1 MDAEELRL
9 LTVYLNELYEDK
21 FPRPNT
27 AMLRLWYGRLKHL
40 DLDIAKEGVERWAW
54 HHTFKAPSLDE
65 LLEQIELVQD
75 DKRKTIRDKSGTA
88 DYLQLL
94 KNAAAEQGDN
104 PLRGEDDATY
114 GRLMVVLAERAM
126 GRWMDKQ
133 HQWHDRLNM
142 EQCGEQCYA
151 WANTYQDERP
161 QLADDLR
168 SAARKYAEIMA
179 GQPPATGEYS
189 VPQMY

>member
-1 MDAEELRL
+1 MNPHEIIELS
-9 LTVYLNELYEDK
+9 TYLHELYSEK
-21 FPRPNT
+21 FPPLNN
-27 AMLRLWYGRLKHL
+27 AMGRLWYGRLKHI
-40 DLDIAKEGVERWAW
+40 DLDDAKEGVERWAW
-54 HHTFKAPSLDE
+54 HHTFKSPSLDE
-65 LLEQIELVQD
+65 LLEQIELVKD
-75 DKRKTIRDKSGTA
+75 EKRKTIRDKSGTA

-126 GRWMDKQ
+126 GRWMDKK
-133 HQWHDRLNM
+133 HQWHDRLTM

-151 WANTYQDERP
+151 WANTYQAERP

-179 GQPPATGEYS
+179 GQAPATGEYS